1 MKPFLVCCAEA
12 PVCKNRGQGG
22 GSSEESVGRSW
33 AECEIWMVG
42 DGGGVRGGVRGRPRS
57 NDILSDII
65 YNIHSPV
72 RYIHRTLYTPHIIL
86 YTLYLY
92 FTYSILHCII
102 HCTLQPHVCDNPIPT
117 PIIANTTAIQNNPI
131 NILISF

>member
-86 YTLYLY
+86 YTLYC
-92 FTYSILHCII
+92 ILHIVFYTVSYTVLYSLMSVI
-102 HCTLQPHVCDNPIPT
+102 TLFPHQSSPILQLSKT
-117 PIIANTTAIQNNPI
+117 IQ
-131 NILISF
+131 LTY